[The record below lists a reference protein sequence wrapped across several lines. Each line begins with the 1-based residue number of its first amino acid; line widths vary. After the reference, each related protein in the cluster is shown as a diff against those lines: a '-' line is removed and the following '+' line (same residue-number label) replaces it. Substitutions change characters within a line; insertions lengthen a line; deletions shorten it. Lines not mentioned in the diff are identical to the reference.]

1 MKLLTN
7 DEMRRVGVEMRISET
22 DEAFLAD
29 KEYVSARL
37 PRRKRDSNKGDYGKA
52 AIVAGSVEYT
62 GAALLAATACA
73 RSGVGYT
80 TLFLPKELVPVF
92 FLRRP
97 EILLKST
104 NEGGRYAF
112 KPENM
117 QALLGYDG
125 VAYGMGMG
133 VSEDVAEG
141 AAYLLKTYRGKL
153 ILDAD
158 GLNALAAFYPS
169 ETPVLLKNSACE
181 VLLTPHVKE
190 FSRLSGRSV
199 AEIKKNKIEI
209 AKRFAAENGV
219 RLLLK
224 DSASVVTDG
233 KSVTVNLTGNS
244 GQAKAGSGDVLSGV
258 IAGICAM
265 GASVTDGAIVGAY
278 LVGRAA
284 EIAAVRLGEYS
295 TLAMDIVDCLGKAF
309 LEL

>member
-1 MKLLTN
+1 MEFLAN
-7 DEMRRVGVEMRISET
+7 EEIRRVGVEMCVSET
-22 DEAFLAD
+22 DKPFLVD
-29 KEYVSARL
+29 KEYVSACL

-73 RSGVGYT
+73 RSGAGYT
-80 TLFLPKELVPVF
+80 TLFLPKELLPVF

-104 NEGGRYAF
+104 NDGGRYAF
-112 KPENM
+112 NPENM
-117 QALLGYDG
+117 QELLGYDS

-133 VSEDVAEG
+133 VSAEVAKG
-141 AAYLLKTYRGKL
+141 AAYLLKNYRGKL

-158 GLNALAAFYPS
+158 GLNALAAFYPD
-169 ETPVLLKNSACE
+169 ETSVLLKNSACD
-181 VLLTPHVKE
+181 VVLTPHVRE
-190 FSRLSGRSV
+190 FSRLSGYSV
-199 AEIKKNKIEI
+199 AEIKENKIEL

-224 DSASVVTDG
+224 DAASVVTDG
-233 KSVTVNLTGNS
+233 SFVAVNLTGNS

-258 IAGICAM
+258 IAAVCAM
-265 GASVTDGAIVGAY
+265 GANTRDSAVVGAY

-295 TLAMDIVDCLGKAF
+295 MLAMDVVDCLGKAF